1 MRLKILILSLLLSF
15 AAFLPAQEGNLNL
28 NLKGGNNAALGYF
41 AALSLDACHSM
52 EKYFSVEGGFQY
64 NSLKGFVAEARPAC
78 FYDFSAGRLSVEA
91 LLHYSPYSGIHNY
104 ALGGGVSFDSRY
116 ISATLG
122 YYYRAFATDG
132 NTLSEPFNIYYGLT
146 VNCLPTVSKWDLKF
160 SLSNSRI
167 FELER
172 HYQPSLFVDAWW
184 YPADKYG
191 ITLGVCYKPAG
202 MFNLSSDYYQ
212 LYANIGGCYRW

>member
-1 MRLKILILSLLLSF
+1 MKLKFLILLLLSPFSLLLS
-15 AAFLPAQEGNLNL
+15 AQEGRLNMNLN
-28 NLKGGNNAALGYF
+28 GGNNAALGHF
-41 AALSLDACHSM
+41 VALSFDARHSL
-52 EKYFSVEGGFQY
+52 EKYFSVEGGLLY
-64 NSLKGFVAEARPAC
+64 NSAKGLVAEVRPSLFC
-78 FYDFSAGRLSVEA
+78 DFPAGRLSVEA

-104 ALGGGVSFDSRY
+104 ALGGGVAFDSRY
-116 ISATLG
+116 ISLTMG
-122 YYYRAFATDG
+122 YYYRA
-132 NTLSEPFNIYYGLT
+132 LSTAGSSLNEPFNIYYGLT
-146 VNCLPTVSKWDLKF
+146 VNCLPSVSKWDLMV
-160 SLSNSRI
+160 SLFNCRI